1 MDLAGL
7 VSFTVSEG
15 WVQFLYSHLLRDQPR
30 GFAKISLQQI
40 LDCDKQ
46 FFTVASHRTMG
57 SLQKGLNNV
66 KPLDA
71 IFAELRE
78 SGEVTQYLT
87 PLPATRVHEPPHPSG
102 SRPDKQQK
110 TDKTS
115 NKGGAKGA
123 GKTGSTKVQLPEGCT
138 SHDDE
143 NRPLCFAFQNNKC
156 KFKGPAGKRCARG
169 YHKCYKKGCFRN
181 KPYYL
186 CTHTD

>member
-1 MDLAGL
+1 M
-7 VSFTVSEG
+7 
-15 WVQFLYSHLLRDQPR
+15 QFLYSHLLRDPPR

-46 FFTVASHRTMG
+46 LFTVASHRTMG
-57 SLQKGLNNV
+57 NLQVGPNNV

-71 IFAELRE
+71 IFNELRE
-78 SGEVTQYLT
+78 SGEVLQFLT
-87 PLPATRVHEPPHPSG
+87 PLPATRSHEPPQASG
-102 SRPDKQQK
+102 SRPEKQSK
-110 TDKTS
+110 TDRPS
-115 NKGGAKGA
+115 NKGGPKGA
-123 GKTGSTKVQLPEGCT
+123 GKNASNPKVQLPEGCT
-138 SHDDE
+138 THDDE

-169 YHKCYKKGCFRN
+169 YHKCYKKGCYRN